1 MVIPFGQIKLYD
13 INNDLEG
20 HNDDLK
26 VQIEDKVV
34 HFNAILFR
42 DDGLFVENPKQKHEE
57 DWIEQ
62 GDIVVSVALKFA

>member
-57 DWIEQ
+57 D
-62 GDIVVSVALKFA
+62 